1 MYIENIN
8 GPADVKKLNIAQM
21 TVLASE
27 MRDALL
33 IKLSRH
39 GGHFGPSPKQAGL
52 VGFQLAGGLVVQ
64 AAGIAAKPVVAGAAL
79 GHDPPHRA
87 DDEPVEQRQSDKKVH
102 QLEQEGYVEA
112 DHAENPPAG
121 TQRDSACASAA
132 INAVP
137 GNC

>member
-1 MYIENIN
+1 MRIKTVI
-8 GPADVKKLNIAQM
+8 M
-21 TVLASE
+21 TCALVL
-27 MRDALL
+27 LTT
-33 IKLSRH
+33 
-39 GGHFGPSPKQAGL
+39 
-52 VGFQLAGGLVVQ
+52 
-64 AAGIAAKPVVAGAAL
+64 VVAFAE
-79 GHDPPHRA
+79 PA